1 MPQIRIS
8 VSDELLELLQ
18 KECKEY
24 GFQHPAQ
31 FASSLILDGY
41 DNFDDTKYK
50 ELAESAR
57 EYLKIGKSANK
68 MAGRK
73 FSIARAVMDHRE
85 TVEGYSKA
93 LEAGW
98 IDEDRYEELVTESE
112 REHKKNVKSE
122 LKKMDLEKRRRKK
135 NIKKK
140 SETKK
145 KQLIKKI
152 NKRRV
157 EKDKLPYTKKTLR
170 SMSIKELRRKLEVL
184 K

>member
-8 VSDELLELLQ
+8 VSVELLELLREEH
-18 KECKEY
+18 KDY

-31 FASSLILDGY
+31 LASSLILDGY

-57 EYLKIGKSANK
+57 EYLKIGKSAIK
-68 MAGRK
+68 MKGRK
-73 FSIARAVMDHRE
+73 FSISRAVQDHNE

-112 REHKKNVKSE
+112 REHKKNVNRE
-122 LKKMDLEKRRRKK
+122 LKKMDLEKRR
-135 NIKKK
+135 K
-140 SETKK
+140 SETRKK
-145 KQLIKKI
+145 RLIKKI

-157 EKDKLPYTKKTLR
+157 KKDKLSYTKKTLR
-170 SMSIKELRRKLEVL
+170 SMSIKELRRELEVL